1 MTTQDTT
8 VLGGRYALA
17 ELLGRGG
24 MADVYRAEDRLL
36 ERDVAVKV
44 LRTAAPDAADDERF
58 RAEARTLANLE
69 HPHVVSVLDAGRSE
83 LGPYLVL
90 ELVEGSSLS
99 HHRGH
104 AMDPRLVAAMG
115 RDIAD
120 ALAYVHRRG
129 IVHRDIKPG
138 NILLDERGEVR
149 LTDFGIARLLA
160 DTAHHT
166 ATGATVGT
174 AAYLSPEQVRGARVT
189 PAADIYALGLVLL
202 EALTGER
209 IYSGAPIEAALA
221 RLHRPPEVPTSLPQ
235 GWDTALGGMLAA
247 EPENRSTAVEVTHQ
261 MAALARGEQL
271 LATTMPPP
279 ATTGRRGS
287 TASAGSAE
295 HRARR
300 PARRRRRVLVTV
312 LCAVLIGG
320 AAATLTARSSDGP
333 DLPDGVPTNLRQPLT
348 DLHSAVDS

>member
-1 MTTQDTT
+1 
-8 VLGGRYALA
+8 
-17 ELLGRGG
+17 

-44 LRTAAPDAADDERF
+44 LRTAAPDAADDQRF

-99 HHRGH
+99 HHRGR

-149 LTDFGIARLLA
+149 LTDFGIARLLS
-160 DTAHHT
+160 DPAHHT

-174 AAYLSPEQVRGARVT
+174 AAYLSPEQVRGAPVT

-235 GWDTALGGMLAA
+235 GWDAALSGMLTA
-247 EPENRSTAVEVTHQ
+247 EPEDRLTAVEVTQ
-261 MAALARGEQL
+261 RMAALARGEQVR
-271 LATTMPPP
+271 TMPRP
-279 ATTGRRGS
+279 ATAKRGS
-287 TASAGSAE
+287 AAPAESAESAE

-300 PARRRRRVLVTV
+300 GARRRRRTLVAL

-320 AAATLTARSSDGP
+320 AAVTVTARSAGGP

-348 DLHSAVDS
+348 DLHSAVNS

>member
-1 MTTQDTT
+1 VTTQDTT

-36 ERDVAVKV
+36 ERGVAVKV
-44 LRTAAPDAADDERF
+44 LRTAAPDAADDQRF

-99 HHRGH
+99 HHRGR

-149 LTDFGIARLLA
+149 LTDFGIARLLS
-160 DTAHHT
+160 DPAHHT

-174 AAYLSPEQVRGARVT
+174 AAYLSPEQVRGAPVT

-235 GWDTALGGMLAA
+235 GWDAALSGMLTA
-247 EPENRSTAVEVTHQ
+247 EPEDRSTAVEVAHR
-261 MAALARGEQL
+261 MAALARGEQV
-271 LATTMPPP
+271 LAKTMPRP
-279 ATTGRRGS
+279 ATTGRGS
-287 TASAGSAE
+287 AAPAGSAA

-312 LCAVLIGG
+312 LCAVLVGG
-320 AAATLTARSSDGP
+320 AAVTVTARSSHDP